1 MSNFDDE
8 MHGTTFGDYQD
19 DERQGDGLVRLQ
31 WRQGDPKAN
40 TGGYFFLSM
49 KNVPEGFAPNG
60 DSWQTHEEYFENTRT
75 RDQGWK
81 STALPMMIICARG
94 QVFVR
99 PPDGSKQG
107 KIWLD
112 RWDASRDCAQHVDLL
127 LIADGLQELGPVC
140 WSTNSTTVAFA
151 IISGADPKRNPA
163 GGILHRIREEVLGAA
178 DRASKVMQNRKAKK
192 LYWLFWIT
200 IASQTDAKGKPVF
213 TPTAGKDVTLP
224 APVLPAT
231 VDTKWLSAAYVGKEM
246 AEYGESMR
254 GLFDEWRLT
263 KFTNDPVP
271 ATAAQ
276 PEPTAR
282 TNGRNVPESIED
294 LPF

>member
-8 MHGTTFGDYQD
+8 LPTFGDYQD

-49 KNVPEGFAPNG
+49 KNVPEGFTPTS
-60 DSWQTHEEYFENTRT
+60 DVWQTHEEYFENTRT

-81 STALPMMIICARG
+81 AVALPMMVICARG

-112 RWDASRDCAQHVDLL
+112 RWDSSRDCAQHVDVL

-151 IISGADPKRNPA
+151 IIAGADPKRNPN
-163 GGILHRIREEVLGAA
+163 GGILHRIREDVLGAA
-178 DRASKVMQNRKAKK
+178 DRVSKAFQNRKAKK

-200 IASQTDAKGKPVF
+200 IASQTDAKGKPIF

-224 APVLPAT
+224 APVLPT
-231 VDTKWLSAAYVGKEM
+231 TIDTKWLSAAYVGKEM

-263 KFTNDPVP
+263 KFTNDVQP
-271 ATAAQ
+271 AAEKPTAA
-276 PEPTAR
+276 
-282 TNGRNVPESIED
+282 TNGRNVAQPIEAEEA